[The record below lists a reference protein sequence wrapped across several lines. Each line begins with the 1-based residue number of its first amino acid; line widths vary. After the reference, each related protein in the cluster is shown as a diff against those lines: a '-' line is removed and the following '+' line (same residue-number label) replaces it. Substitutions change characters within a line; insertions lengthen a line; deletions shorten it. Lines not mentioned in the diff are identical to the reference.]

1 MANNTK
7 ESLLNDSPDNVHYF
21 FLSSRFTESD
31 VEGMANVFNEIIQE
45 MSPEMQDHWNNHLH
59 FCPVRVPNP

>member
-1 MANNTK
+1 MI
-7 ESLLNDSPDNVHYF
+7 LLTMYIISS
-21 FLSSRFTESD
+21 SSRSTAESD

-59 FCPVRVPNP
+59 FCPVRVPELAIGWLMLLR